1 MPKLTI
7 DDSRGNEWIVTP
19 DEYEVRGD
27 MIYLYE
33 MVDVDEVRRVLY
45 PDAPEELQIIKL
57 PSKRLYRFM
66 KFTSVYIW
74 DESTEAEGEL
84 VEAIDDAVQV
94 EETAPLDVEE

>member
-74 DESTEAEGEL
+74 DESKEAEGEL
-84 VEAIDDAVQV
+84 VETIDA
-94 EETAPLDVEE
+94 

>member
-1 MPKLTI
+1 MVQGENVPKLTI

-33 MVDVDEVRRVLY
+33 LVDAEDVKVIEG
-45 PDAPEELQIIKL
+45 ELKLVKL

-66 KFTSVYIW
+66 KFVSVYIW
-74 DESTEAEGEL
+74 DESKEAEGEL
-84 VEAIDDAVQV
+84 VETIDA
-94 EETAPLDVEE
+94 